1 MEVCSAGTPQ
11 TACAPPQSINININM
26 ASHLKVALG
35 WSRIQN
41 IIRDHDTFLMRS
53 TAEWMHCLAVVIC
66 KIQSSYSTKSY
77 FQRDG
82 RLAGPNGCCLKPLGR
97 WGFFFYAELREKGPH
112 ILLYQGTDSQSHYCS
127 AIIMPEKIIS
137 ADNYYHRLTAPLH
150 STHPHNTDH
159 RSFWHSSK
167 SPYSPSFFSCRVF
180 VTFLCEMCATIFD
193 SSEVRRHL
201 NLGLYINFTYKQS
214 SMESAVNTFSFAYLS
229 PHI

>member
-1 MEVCSAGTPQ
+1 MEVCSARTPQ
-11 TACAPPQSINININM
+11 TARTPPQSINININT

-97 WGFFFYAELREKGPH
+97 WGFFSSELREKGPH
-112 ILLYQGTDSQSHYCS
+112 LLLYQGTDSQSHRCS
-127 AIIMPEKIIS
+127 TIILPKQIIS
-137 ADNYYHRLTAPLH
+137 ADNHYHRLTASLQ

-167 SPYSPSFFSCRVF
+167 SPYSHSFS
-180 VTFLCEMCATIFD
+180 
-193 SSEVRRHL
+193 
-201 NLGLYINFTYKQS
+201 
-214 SMESAVNTFSFAYLS
+214 SFARSLS
-229 PHI
+229 LSYVRCVWL

>member
-137 ADNYYHRLTAPLH
+137 ADNYYHRLTAPRR
-150 STHPHNTDH
+150 STLLTHIIQTTEVFDTLPNH
-159 RSFWHSSK
+159 RIHHLSFLAGSLSL
-167 SPYSPSFFSCRVF
+167 SFVRCVLLFSIV
-180 VTFLCEMCATIFD
+180 
-193 SSEVRRHL
+193 VRW
-201 NLGLYINFTYKQS
+201 GGT
-214 SMESAVNTFSFAYLS
+214 
-229 PHI
+229 

>member
-1 MEVCSAGTPQ
+1 MEVCSARTPQ
-11 TACAPPQSINININM
+11 MGCAPPQSINININT
-26 ASHLKVALG
+26 ASHLKVAVG

-77 FQRDG
+77 FQRDW

-97 WGFFFYAELREKGPH
+97 WGFFFYPELREKGPH
-112 ILLYQGTDSQSHYCS
+112 LLIPIHSRNSVALLSCPSRSSRQIT
-127 AIIMPEKIIS
+127 IIT
-137 ADNYYHRLTAPLH
+137 RLTASLQ

-167 SPYSPSFFSCRVF
+167 SLYSPSFFSCMVF
-180 VTFLCEMCATIFD
+180 VILLCVLRVVVSHIFN
-193 SSEVRRHL
+193 SGEVTPKLGHP
-201 NLGLYINFTYKQS
+201 NLGLYNAL
-214 SMESAVNTFSFAYLS
+214 MNHLLS
-229 PHI
+229 N

>member
-1 MEVCSAGTPQ
+1 MEVCSARTPQ
-11 TACAPPQSINININM
+11 MARAPPQSINININT
-26 ASHLKVALG
+26 ASHLNIALG

-97 WGFFFYAELREKGPH
+97 WGIFFYADLREKGPH
-112 ILLYQGTDSQSHYCS
+112 LWLYQRTDSQSHHCS
-127 AIIMPEKIIS
+127 AIIMPEQIIS
-137 ADNYYHRLTAPLH
+137 ADNYYHRLTALLQ
-150 STHPHNTDH
+150 SIHPHNTDH

-167 SPYSPSFFSCRVF
+167 SLYSPSFSSFAAF
-180 VTFLCEMCATIFD
+180 VALVCAVCVWSYRTSSILRLLRTQTWMCA
-193 SSEVRRHL
+193 VHL
-201 NLGLYINFTYKQS
+201 WIIGGKSN
-214 SMESAVNTFSFAYLS
+214 
-229 PHI
+229 

>member
-1 MEVCSAGTPQ
+1 MEVCSACTPQ
-11 TACAPPQSINININM
+11 MARPPPQSINININT

-41 IIRDHDTFLMRS
+41 IIRAHDTFLMRS
-53 TAEWMHCLAVVIC
+53 TAEWMHYLAVVIC

-97 WGFFFYAELREKGPH
+97 CGFFLSTLSWEKGPH
-112 ILLYQGTDSQSHYCS
+112 PLLYHGADSQSHRCS
-127 AIIMPEKIIS
+127 AIIMPEQIIS
-137 ADNYYHRLTAPLH
+137 PDNYYNRLTASLQ

-167 SPYSPSFFSCRVF
+167 SLYSLSFSSYLVF
-180 VTFLCEMCATIFD
+180 VTFLCVLCAVVSIVLRLHQSPAPKAGVYVD
-193 SSEVRRHL
+193 S
-201 NLGLYINFTYKQS
+201 
-214 SMESAVNTFSFAYLS
+214 
-229 PHI
+229 